1 MYWEAVFLT
10 PPSPLYLVFLHIIYY
25 SFSVPKGLDE
35 TVESGVGDLQRIHI
49 DDMDEDTIDCI
60 IQKETRENELPEI
73 NPVSD
78 QFEHHDDLEPSSSLN
93 SSGNNSNDTLCPRM
107 SPSLTSPS
115 VSPKE
120 RCQQGAFN
128 IKERLTPQESE
139 NLVVELITQSSWLEA
154 VKTFKLHKQKWP
166 ETFSP
171 DFENHIGTLGEEED
185 LYAML
190 NMYCKH
196 LTEIRIVSTQPL
208 GATCS
213 STNFVD
219 PSTSAI
225 FVMTL
230 TDHDM
235 ANNVS
240 RLMDASLQLLATVK
254 LMETQLTKRKQSMS
268 AQAVATVTERV
279 YKQQEQVTQEM
290 QQHHAQQQILQQEF
304 EEKQDVE
311 HKEEL
316 LLETNSRAP
325 ITTSDN
331 SSDLREVQCER
342 ENEAS
347 SKSSSP
353 QPEGVPKVE
362 RDANSDTTEV
372 TDEARE
378 ETVQETE
385 MTETI
390 RSSL

>member
-1 MYWEAVFLT
+1 MI
-10 PPSPLYLVFLHIIYY
+10 FLHI
-25 SFSVPKGLDE
+25 GLDE
-35 TVESGVGDLQRIHI
+35 TVESGVEDLQRIQI
-49 DDMDEDTIDCI
+49 DDVEDENNECLIPNES
-60 IQKETRENELPEI
+60 KEIEIHQI

-78 QFEHHDDLEPSSSLN
+78 PFEQQNSDHETSSSLN
-93 SSGNNSNDTLCPRM
+93 SSGDKSTETLCPKM
-107 SPSLTSPS
+107 SSSLTSP
-115 VSPKE
+115 VTSPKE
-120 RCQQGAFN
+120 RSHHDVFN
-128 IKERLTPQESE
+128 IKEHLTPQESE
-139 NLVVELITQSSWLEA
+139 ILIVELITQSSWLEA
-154 VKTFKLHKQKWP
+154 VKTFKLHKQNWP
-166 ETFSP
+166 ETFSI

-196 LTEIRIVSTQPL
+196 LTEIRILATQPL

-213 STNFVD
+213 STNLVD

-279 YKQQEQVTQEM
+279 YKQQEQVTQEI
-290 QQHHAQQQILQQEF
+290 QQHHAQQQILQQQFQETQHIQ
-304 EEKQDVE
+304 E
-311 HKEEL
+311 KEEGF
-316 LLETNSRAP
+316 LETNSPVP

-331 SSDLREVQCER
+331 LSDLPERQCER
-342 ENEAS
+342 ENETS
-347 SKSSSP
+347 SSSP
-353 QPEGVPKVE
+353 QPEVVPKVE
-362 RDANSDTTEV
+362 SDTKPDMPEITNE
-372 TDEARE
+372 ERE
-378 ETVQETE
+378 DSSQETE